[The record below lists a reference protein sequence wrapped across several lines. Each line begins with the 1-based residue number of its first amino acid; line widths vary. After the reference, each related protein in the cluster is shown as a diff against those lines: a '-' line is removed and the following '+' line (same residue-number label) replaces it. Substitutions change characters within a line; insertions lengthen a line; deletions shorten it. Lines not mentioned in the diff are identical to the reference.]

1 MESHDKMFIKF
12 NLGEKIMD
20 SEDFKREFNISAKI
34 IYRKW
39 LMEAIEKNEYE
50 SFKDCVLNLG
60 IEWHVIRTVKKVKR

>member
-34 IYRKW
+34 IYRK
-39 LMEAIEKNEYE
+39 
-50 SFKDCVLNLG
+50 
-60 IEWHVIRTVKKVKR
+60 